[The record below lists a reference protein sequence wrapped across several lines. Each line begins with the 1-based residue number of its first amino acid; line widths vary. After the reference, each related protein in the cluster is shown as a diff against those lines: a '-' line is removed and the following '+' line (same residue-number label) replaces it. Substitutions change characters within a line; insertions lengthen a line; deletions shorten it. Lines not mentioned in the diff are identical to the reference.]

1 MLKSSDRSVIFFQ
14 MEFKQEEAVVD
25 IEVSGMPVSTG
36 ETTGIARVV
45 RSLAEAHSI
54 QVSGF

>member
-1 MLKSSDRSVIFFQ
+1 
-14 MEFKQEEAVVD
+14 MEFKQEEAAVD